1 MYNILVY
8 SDNINLIN
16 SLDIDLKD
24 INLVVI
30 STKKINTI
38 FENIVVNNFLDIF
51 NLDTKLFN
59 DKPILIFKNPY
70 LLEYSYLNLLKQ
82 IEINN
87 TKIISMPDPK
97 NSLIKEKLIELI
109 NQDDISNN
117 EAIAIYKNLKVNNYN
132 TNLKGIFLDYMIG
145 FLNTTEYNNFSKL
158 LNKHIDLHNF
168 SILYTYILNCY
179 YNKFDVVPCSI
190 KMIDERIDYNYAYF
204 YNEIE
209 TLVY

>member
-24 INLVVI
+24 INLVIV

-38 FENIVVNNFLDIF
+38 FKNIVVNNFLDIF
-51 NLDTKLFN
+51 NLDTELFN

-87 TKIISMPDPK
+87 TKIVSMPDPK

-117 EAIAIYKNLKVNNYN
+117 EAIVIYKNLKANNYN

-145 FLNTTEYNNFSKL
+145 FLNTAEYNNFSKL

-168 SILYTYILNCY
+168 SILYTYILNSY

-190 KMIDERIDYNYAYF
+190 KMVDERIDYNYAYF

>member
-24 INLVVI
+24 INLVIV

-59 DKPILIFKNPY
+59 DKPMLIFKNPY

-117 EAIAIYKNLKVNNYN
+117 EAIAIYKNLKANNYN

-145 FLNTTEYNNFSKL
+145 FLNIAEYNNFSKL

-168 SILYTYILNCY
+168 SILYTYILNNY

-190 KMIDERIDYNYAYF
+190 KMVDERIDYNYAYF

>member
-24 INLVVI
+24 INLVIV

-38 FENIVVNNFLDIF
+38 FNNIVVNNFLDIF
-51 NLDTKLFN
+51 NLDTELFN
-59 DKPILIFKNPY
+59 NKPILIFKNPY

-87 TKIISMPDPK
+87 TKIVSMPDPK
-97 NSLIKEKLIELI
+97 TSLIKEKLIELI

-117 EAIAIYKNLKVNNYN
+117 EAIAIYKNLKANNYN

-145 FLNTTEYNNFSKL
+145 FLNTAEYNNFSKL

-168 SILYTYILNCY
+168 SILYTYILNSY

-190 KMIDERIDYNYAYF
+190 KMVDERIDYNYAYF

>member
-24 INLVVI
+24 INLIIV

-51 NLDTKLFN
+51 NLDTELFN
-59 DKPILIFKNPY
+59 DKPMLIFKNPY

-117 EAIAIYKNLKVNNYN
+117 EAIAIYKNLKANNYN

>member
-24 INLVVI
+24 INLVIV

-38 FENIVVNNFLDIF
+38 FKNIVVNNFLDIF
-51 NLDTKLFN
+51 NLDTELFN

-87 TKIISMPDPK
+87 TKIVSMPDPK

-117 EAIAIYKNLKVNNYN
+117 EAIVIYKNLKANNYN
-132 TNLKGIFLDYMIG
+132 INLKGIFLDYMIG
-145 FLNTTEYNNFSKL
+145 FLNTAEYNNFSKL

-168 SILYTYILNCY
+168 SILYTYILNSY

-190 KMIDERIDYNYAYF
+190 KMVDERIDYNYAYF

>member
-1 MYNILVY
+1 MFFLLSQKAHPMYNILVY

-59 DKPILIFKNPY
+59 DKPILILKNPY

-97 NSLIKEKLIELI
+97 NSLIKEKMIELI

-117 EAIAIYKNLKVNNYN
+117 EAIAIYKNLKANNYN

-145 FLNTTEYNNFSKL
+145 FLNTAEYNNFSKL

-168 SILYTYILNCY
+168 SIFFISGTN
-179 YNKFDVVPCSI
+179 F
-190 KMIDERIDYNYAYF
+190 
-204 YNEIE
+204 
-209 TLVY
+209 